1 MFDFVRTYTVRS
13 EPVNPCGVRGTD
25 VRERRADVSGLLP
38 AADASLALRPA
49 VPIDLHI
56 REPLQYRQAADVV
69 VWRAGWSWPAGGN
82 DRFWPGAAGHRARTC
97 DRCPTNCRHSTPS
110 GRGFITARAC
120 TVAKAGRCH
129 LRSGRR
135 RREAFRRT
143 EEPRRHPDA
152 AGRQEPPD
160 TAWIRAGRH
169 RIPYSTRWRCLLFSE
184 DQPTGNR

>member
-1 MFDFVRTYTVRS
+1 MLTRISRPLAVGKDWTGLGPGAPDADLQSSRHAASLLAR
-13 EPVNPCGVRGTD
+13 NGVGTRAAIA
-25 VRERRADVSGLLP
+25 VGRERLL
-38 AADASLALRPA
+38 
-49 VPIDLHI
+49 H
-56 REPLQYRQAADVV
+56 
-69 VWRAGWSWPAGGN
+69 
-82 DRFWPGAAGHRARTC
+82 WPGAAGHRARTC

-110 GRGFITARAC
+110 GRGLSTARAC

-169 RIPYSTRWRCLLFSE
+169 RIPYSTRWRCLLLSE